1 MKEVDNMEKRNVW
14 TIIDKNDIPEWK
26 KTIGLKW
33 VFKIKSTGSFKAR
46 LVALGFLQRE
56 GVDYFD
62 SYSPVMS
69 DVTMRLLIIYGLQM
83 NLTIS
88 KLDIE
93 AAFLEGRIKE
103 DLYINF
109 PNGMEYIDMVYKG
122 KNAKLNRS
130 IYGLVQASREFFKE
144 VVNYLQYTMKMNRC
158 ITEPCILCNSKIQ
171 SS

>member
-1 MKEVDNMEKRNVW
+1 
-14 TIIDKNDIPEWK
+14 
-26 KTIGLKW
+26 
-33 VFKIKSTGSFKAR
+33 
-46 LVALGFLQRE
+46 
-56 GVDYFD
+56 
-62 SYSPVMS
+62 
-69 DVTMRLLIIYGLQM
+69 M
-83 NLTIS
+83 NLTIR

-93 AAFLEGRIKE
+93 SVFLEVRIKE

-158 ITEPCILCNSKIQ
+158 ITEPCILYNSKIQ
-171 SS
+171 SL

>member
-1 MKEVDNMEKRNVW
+1 
-14 TIIDKNDIPEWK
+14 
-26 KTIGLKW
+26 
-33 VFKIKSTGSFKAR
+33 
-46 LVALGFLQRE
+46 
-56 GVDYFD
+56 
-62 SYSPVMS
+62 
-69 DVTMRLLIIYGLQM
+69 M

-158 ITEPCILCNSKIQ
+158 ITEPCILCNSKNTVFIGLYVDDILIVGEKNEVANFRKDIMKRFSVTYEDNISEFLGCDINIDRDKKRGSDNPKRSNKQ
-171 SS
+171 Y